1 MKEKKKKKKNM
12 VNVQLTI
19 DLKKRLE
26 AQLETYIIYFN
37 AINSFRFL
45 HHLNQLI

>member
-1 MKEKKKKKKNM
+1 MKKKKKNM

-26 AQLETYIIYFN
+26 AQLETYI
-37 AINSFRFL
+37 
-45 HHLNQLI
+45 